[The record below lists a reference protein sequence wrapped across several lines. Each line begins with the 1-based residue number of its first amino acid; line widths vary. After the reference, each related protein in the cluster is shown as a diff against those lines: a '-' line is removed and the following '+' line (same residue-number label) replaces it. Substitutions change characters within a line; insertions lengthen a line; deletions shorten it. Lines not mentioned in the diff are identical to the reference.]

1 MHRSLRSLRRAA
13 LCAALASFPL
23 AASAQ
28 PVPPAATQPSD
39 DAYREADALERQAL
53 DAWDQNHPAE
63 ALPILERAVLL
74 PHRPRTTAQLGLL
87 EARLGRWVRAEG
99 HVLQALATPDAWVTE
114 NRERIERALERIRS
128 RVASLEL
135 ECNVPGA
142 TVWIG
147 DEQIG
152 TLPHTTPLRIPVGTT
167 PVEVRAPGHSS
178 VVLRVT
184 VDAGLTAHERATLIP
199 VAPTPAPVVA
209 PVVAPVAAPA
219 PVPVPAPVPTPAPAP
234 APARGMST
242 GRVLGWTGIG
252 VSGLMIVGGVV
263 SLAVRESAVGRVNGS
278 GCDPTPTAT
287 SGQVCASDYDTI
299 DASTISAGV
308 LFGGA
313 ALFAGVSAV
322 LFATTGSSSSSPR
335 DRATFRC
342 GGGPGLFGLSC
353 GGSF

>member
-1 MHRSLRSLRRAA
+1 MHRSLRSLRRAVV
-13 LCAALASFPL
+13 CAALVTLPL
-23 AASAQ
+23 TAAAQ
-28 PVPPAATQPSD
+28 PAPAAQSPD
-39 DAYREADALERQAL
+39 DAFREADALERQAL

-63 ALPILERAVLL
+63 ALPILERAMLA

-87 EARLGRWVRAEG
+87 EARLGRWVRAEA

-128 RVASLEL
+128 RVASLEV

-152 TLPHTTPLRIPVGTT
+152 TLPHATPLRVPVGTT

-199 VAPTPAPVVA
+199 VAP
-209 PVVAPVAAPA
+209 APA
-219 PVPVPAPVPTPAPAP
+219 PVITPAPAPAITPAPAP
-234 APARGMST
+234 APTPTPAPMPARGLST
-242 GRVLGWTGIG
+242 GRALAWTGVG
-252 VSGLMIVGGVV
+252 LSGLMIVGGVI
-263 SLAVRESAVGRVNGS
+263 SLAVRESAVGRVNGAS
-278 GCDPTPTAT
+278 CDPTPTLT
-287 SGQVCASDYDTI
+287 TGQVCASDYSTI
-299 DASTISAGV
+299 DGATISAGV

-313 ALFAGVSAV
+313 VLFGGLSAV
-322 LFATTGSSSSSPR
+322 LFATSGGASSTR
-335 DRATFRC
+335 DRASLHC